1 MNRRV
6 FYKQIKNDLYNFSND
21 EIRKVLEYYD
31 EIINDKMD
39 LGYSEEEAIASLG
52 DIRNITSGIKANA
65 MYEMVSD
72 KKQKSSSLKNFWII
86 LGICSAPIL
95 IPLGI
100 GFFIGFLAIIFSLI
114 IVIVSISGA
123 AIFSIAYMIVI
134 LIDIINTGAS
144 LSTILIISGGIV
156 FATSLFVL
164 ILMGIV
170 KLSTIILRAFV
181 RLFSKKVKNKSKKE
195 SLRYA

>member
-1 MNRRV
+1 MNKRV
-6 FYKQIKNDLYNFSND
+6 FYRELKNNLNNFDNN

-39 LGYSEEEAIASLG
+39 LGYSEEEAIATLG
-52 DIRNITSGIKANA
+52 DIRNISSSVKANA
-65 MYEMVSD
+65 MYEKVND
-72 KKQKSSSLKNFWII
+72 EKQTNNSLRNFWII
-86 LGICSAPIL
+86 LGICTAPIL

-100 GFFIGFLAIIFSLI
+100 GFLIGFIAIIFSLI
-114 IVIVSISGA
+114 VVIISVSGA
-123 AIFSIAYMIVI
+123 AIFSIAFMIVT
-134 LIDIINTGAS
+134 LIDIINIGAS

-164 ILMGIV
+164 VLMGIV
-170 KLSTIILRAFV
+170 KLSTIILKAFV

-195 SLRYA
+195 SLKYA